1 MISRFDET
9 RQGLD
14 HVVRAAF
21 AAAAA
26 KGLLP
31 DAEPAAYVVEIPAD
45 PKNGDFSTNAAMV
58 NARAMRCAPQK
69 IAAVLLECFDFG
81 ELPVERCEIAG
92 PGFLNFYMKQ
102 EWFGSLAAEALEK
115 GAHYG
120 RSDYGQNEKVMVEF
134 VSANPTGPMHMG
146 NARGGAI
153 GDCLAAALEWSGHDV
168 TREFYVNDA
177 GNQINK
183 FGASLSVRYMQLFE
197 GEDKHPLPEDCY
209 QGMDILDHAREFA
222 KLYGDQYVK
231 ADEEERRRALVDY
244 ALPLN
249 IAALERDLGRY
260 RIHYDV
266 WFRESVLH
274 REGKVTAICEKLK
287 ENGYDEPISAGFSA
301 PWAVSHYLGTICQRV
316 VDPEVL
322 AKDYTGGGDFS
333 DPAYIEALNIFK
345 KLGEYMT
352 SDPCS
357 VDHEFARNA
366 FIMGVSPM
374 CYMQLAEMKY
384 MRDDEELNYAFFNFP
399 AVEDGKGDP
408 GQLTGAPEGMMI
420 SATAK
425 PEVQE
430 AAIKFME
437 FVISKE
443 SGHRLIAECGE
454 ISCVKG
460 AWDETNCDE
469 KQLEAIDL
477 ILAATEPAVWQDCA
491 TEATIAN
498 AFMAGGQL
506 LLTGDMTAEDVMA
519 SVQTAAAALK

>member
-1 MISRFDET
+1 MKKRIALALALAICLSLLCTVALADKVTVNFFHRWPNEPKNSYINSLIDEFE
-9 RQGLD
+9 
-14 HVVRAAF
+14 AANPDIDIVSDCVLNDSYKEKIRVLVSTD
-21 AAAAA
+21 A
-26 KGLLP
+26 LP
-31 DAEPAAYVVEIPAD
+31 DVFFSWSGVFGENLTRSGRVLPLDDVMARDSEWSSQIVEGQWAPFNYNGKQYGAPWSMDGKAFFYNVDVFNELGIEIPTTL
-45 PKNGDFSTNAAMV
+45 NELY
-58 NARAMRCAPQK
+58 
-69 IAAVLLECFDFG
+69 AV
-81 ELPVERCEIAG
+81 
-92 PGFLNFYMKQ
+92 
-102 EWFGSLAAEALEK
+102 
-115 GAHYG
+115 
-120 RSDYGQNEKVMVEF
+120 
-134 VSANPTGPMHMG
+134 
-146 NARGGAI
+146 
-153 GDCLAAALEWSGHDV
+153 
-168 TREFYVNDA
+168 
-177 GNQINK
+177 
-183 FGASLSVRYMQLFE
+183 
-197 GEDKHPLPEDCY
+197 
-209 QGMDILDHAREFA
+209 
-222 KLYGDQYVK
+222 
-231 ADEEERRRALVDY
+231 
-244 ALPLN
+244 
-249 IAALERDLGRY
+249 
-260 RIHYDV
+260 
-266 WFRESVLH
+266 
-274 REGKVTAICEKLK
+274 CEKLK

-443 SGHRLIAECGE
+443 GGHRMIAECGE

-469 KQLEAIDL
+469 KQLEAINL

-498 AFMAGGQL
+498 AFMNGGQL

>member
-1 MISRFDET
+1 MKKRIALALAMAICLSLLCTVALADKVTVNFFHRWPNEPKNSYINSLIDEFE
-9 RQGLD
+9 
-14 HVVRAAF
+14 AANPDIDIV
-21 AAAAA
+21 ADCVLNDSYKEKIRVLVSTDA
-26 KGLLP
+26 LP
-31 DAEPAAYVVEIPAD
+31 DVFFSWSGVFGENLTRSGRVLALDDVMARDSEWSSQIVEGQWAPFNYNGKQYGAPWSMDGKAFFYNVDVFNELGIEIPTTL
-45 PKNGDFSTNAAMV
+45 NELY
-58 NARAMRCAPQK
+58 
-69 IAAVLLECFDFG
+69 AV
-81 ELPVERCEIAG
+81 
-92 PGFLNFYMKQ
+92 
-102 EWFGSLAAEALEK
+102 
-115 GAHYG
+115 
-120 RSDYGQNEKVMVEF
+120 
-134 VSANPTGPMHMG
+134 
-146 NARGGAI
+146 
-153 GDCLAAALEWSGHDV
+153 
-168 TREFYVNDA
+168 
-177 GNQINK
+177 
-183 FGASLSVRYMQLFE
+183 
-197 GEDKHPLPEDCY
+197 
-209 QGMDILDHAREFA
+209 
-222 KLYGDQYVK
+222 
-231 ADEEERRRALVDY
+231 
-244 ALPLN
+244 
-249 IAALERDLGRY
+249 
-260 RIHYDV
+260 
-266 WFRESVLH
+266 
-274 REGKVTAICEKLK
+274 CEKLK

-443 SGHRLIAECGE
+443 GGHRMIAECGE

-498 AFMAGGQL
+498 AFMTGGQL

-519 SVQTAAAALK
+519 SVQTAALK

>member
-1 MISRFDET
+1 MKKRIALALAMAICLSLLCTVALADKVTVNFFHRWPNEPKNSYINSLIDEFE
-9 RQGLD
+9 
-14 HVVRAAF
+14 AANPDIDIVSDCVLNDSYKEKIRVLVSTD
-21 AAAAA
+21 A
-26 KGLLP
+26 LP
-31 DAEPAAYVVEIPAD
+31 DVF
-45 PKNGDFSTNAAMV
+45 FSWSGV
-58 NARAMRCAPQK
+58 
-69 IAAVLLECFDFG
+69 FG
-81 ELPVERCEIAG
+81 ENLTRSGRV
-92 PGFLNFYMKQ
+92 
-102 EWFGSLAAEALEK
+102 LAL
-115 GAHYG
+115 
-120 RSDYGQNEKVMVEF
+120 DDVM
-134 VSANPTGPMHMG
+134 
-146 NARGGAI
+146 AR
-153 GDCLAAALEWSGHDV
+153 DSEWSSQIVEGQWAPFNYNGKQYGAPWSMDGKAFFYNVDV
-168 TREFYVNDA
+168 FNELGIEVPTTLNE
-177 GNQINK
+177 
-183 FGASLSVRYMQLFE
+183 
-197 GEDKHPLPEDCY
+197 
-209 QGMDILDHAREFA
+209 
-222 KLYGDQYVK
+222 LYAV
-231 ADEEERRRALVDY
+231 
-244 ALPLN
+244 
-249 IAALERDLGRY
+249 
-260 RIHYDV
+260 
-266 WFRESVLH
+266 
-274 REGKVTAICEKLK
+274 CEKLK

-443 SGHRLIAECGE
+443 GGHRMIAECGE
-454 ISCVKG
+454 ISCVKD

-469 KQLEAIDL
+469 KQLEAINL

-498 AFMAGGQL
+498 AFMNGGQL

>member
-1 MISRFDET
+1 MKKRIALALAMAICLSLLCTVALADKVTVNFFHRWPNEPKNSYINSLIDEFE
-9 RQGLD
+9 
-14 HVVRAAF
+14 AANPDIDIV
-21 AAAAA
+21 ADCVLNDSYKEKIRVLVSTDA
-26 KGLLP
+26 LP
-31 DAEPAAYVVEIPAD
+31 DVFFSWSGVFGENLTRSGRVLALDDVMARDSEWSSQIVEGQWAPFNYNGKQYGAPWSMDGKAFFYNVDVFNELGIEIPTTL
-45 PKNGDFSTNAAMV
+45 NELY
-58 NARAMRCAPQK
+58 
-69 IAAVLLECFDFG
+69 AV
-81 ELPVERCEIAG
+81 
-92 PGFLNFYMKQ
+92 
-102 EWFGSLAAEALEK
+102 
-115 GAHYG
+115 
-120 RSDYGQNEKVMVEF
+120 
-134 VSANPTGPMHMG
+134 
-146 NARGGAI
+146 
-153 GDCLAAALEWSGHDV
+153 
-168 TREFYVNDA
+168 
-177 GNQINK
+177 
-183 FGASLSVRYMQLFE
+183 
-197 GEDKHPLPEDCY
+197 
-209 QGMDILDHAREFA
+209 
-222 KLYGDQYVK
+222 
-231 ADEEERRRALVDY
+231 
-244 ALPLN
+244 
-249 IAALERDLGRY
+249 
-260 RIHYDV
+260 
-266 WFRESVLH
+266 
-274 REGKVTAICEKLK
+274 CEKLK

-408 GQLTGAPEGMMI
+408 GQLPGAPEGMMI

-443 SGHRLIAECGE
+443 GGHRMIAECGE

-469 KQLEAIDL
+469 KQLEAINL

-498 AFMAGGQL
+498 AFMNGGQL

>member
-1 MISRFDET
+1 MKKRIALALAMAICLSLLCTVALADKVTVNFFHRWPNEPKNSYINSLIDEFE
-9 RQGLD
+9 
-14 HVVRAAF
+14 AANPDIDIV
-21 AAAAA
+21 ADCVLNDSYKEKIRVLVSTDA
-26 KGLLP
+26 LP
-31 DAEPAAYVVEIPAD
+31 DVFFSWSGVFGENLTRSGRVLALDDVMARDSEWSSQIVEGQWAPFNYNGKQYGAPWSMDGKAFFYNVDVFNELGIEIPTTL
-45 PKNGDFSTNAAMV
+45 NELY
-58 NARAMRCAPQK
+58 
-69 IAAVLLECFDFG
+69 AV
-81 ELPVERCEIAG
+81 
-92 PGFLNFYMKQ
+92 
-102 EWFGSLAAEALEK
+102 
-115 GAHYG
+115 
-120 RSDYGQNEKVMVEF
+120 
-134 VSANPTGPMHMG
+134 
-146 NARGGAI
+146 
-153 GDCLAAALEWSGHDV
+153 
-168 TREFYVNDA
+168 
-177 GNQINK
+177 
-183 FGASLSVRYMQLFE
+183 
-197 GEDKHPLPEDCY
+197 
-209 QGMDILDHAREFA
+209 
-222 KLYGDQYVK
+222 
-231 ADEEERRRALVDY
+231 
-244 ALPLN
+244 
-249 IAALERDLGRY
+249 
-260 RIHYDV
+260 
-266 WFRESVLH
+266 
-274 REGKVTAICEKLK
+274 CEKLK

-443 SGHRLIAECGE
+443 GGHRMIAECGE

-469 KQLEAIDL
+469 KQLEAINL

-498 AFMAGGQL
+498 AFMNGGQL
-506 LLTGDMTAEDVMA
+506 LLTGEMTAEEVMA

>member
-1 MISRFDET
+1 MKKRIALALAMAICLSLLCTVALADKVTVNFFHRWPNEPKNSYINSLIDEFE
-9 RQGLD
+9 
-14 HVVRAAF
+14 AANPDIDIV
-21 AAAAA
+21 ADCVLNDSYKEKIRVLVSTDA
-26 KGLLP
+26 LP
-31 DAEPAAYVVEIPAD
+31 DVFFSWSGVFGENLTRSGRVLALDDVMARDSEWSSQIVEGQWAPFNYNGKQYGAPWSMDGKAFFYNVDVFNELGIEIPTTL
-45 PKNGDFSTNAAMV
+45 NELY
-58 NARAMRCAPQK
+58 
-69 IAAVLLECFDFG
+69 AV
-81 ELPVERCEIAG
+81 
-92 PGFLNFYMKQ
+92 
-102 EWFGSLAAEALEK
+102 
-115 GAHYG
+115 
-120 RSDYGQNEKVMVEF
+120 
-134 VSANPTGPMHMG
+134 
-146 NARGGAI
+146 
-153 GDCLAAALEWSGHDV
+153 
-168 TREFYVNDA
+168 
-177 GNQINK
+177 
-183 FGASLSVRYMQLFE
+183 
-197 GEDKHPLPEDCY
+197 
-209 QGMDILDHAREFA
+209 
-222 KLYGDQYVK
+222 
-231 ADEEERRRALVDY
+231 
-244 ALPLN
+244 
-249 IAALERDLGRY
+249 
-260 RIHYDV
+260 
-266 WFRESVLH
+266 
-274 REGKVTAICEKLK
+274 CEKLK

-443 SGHRLIAECGE
+443 GGHRMIAECGE

-469 KQLEAIDL
+469 KQLEAINL

-498 AFMAGGQL
+498 AFMTGGQL
-506 LLTGDMTAEDVMA
+506 LLIGDMTAEDVMA

>member
-1 MISRFDET
+1 MKKRIALALAMAICLSLLCTVALADKVTVNFFHRWPNEPKNSYINSLIDEFE
-9 RQGLD
+9 
-14 HVVRAAF
+14 AANPDIDIVSDCVLNDSYKEKIRVLVSTD
-21 AAAAA
+21 A
-26 KGLLP
+26 LP
-31 DAEPAAYVVEIPAD
+31 DVFFSWSGVFGENLTRSGRVLALDDVMARDSEWSSQIVEGQWAPFNYNGKQYGAPWSMDGKAFFYNVDVFNELDIEIPTTL
-45 PKNGDFSTNAAMV
+45 NELY
-58 NARAMRCAPQK
+58 
-69 IAAVLLECFDFG
+69 AV
-81 ELPVERCEIAG
+81 
-92 PGFLNFYMKQ
+92 
-102 EWFGSLAAEALEK
+102 
-115 GAHYG
+115 
-120 RSDYGQNEKVMVEF
+120 
-134 VSANPTGPMHMG
+134 
-146 NARGGAI
+146 
-153 GDCLAAALEWSGHDV
+153 
-168 TREFYVNDA
+168 
-177 GNQINK
+177 
-183 FGASLSVRYMQLFE
+183 
-197 GEDKHPLPEDCY
+197 
-209 QGMDILDHAREFA
+209 
-222 KLYGDQYVK
+222 
-231 ADEEERRRALVDY
+231 
-244 ALPLN
+244 
-249 IAALERDLGRY
+249 
-260 RIHYDV
+260 
-266 WFRESVLH
+266 
-274 REGKVTAICEKLK
+274 CEKLK

-443 SGHRLIAECGE
+443 GGHRMIAECGE

-498 AFMAGGQL
+498 AFMNGGQL

>member
-1 MISRFDET
+1 MKKRIALALAMAICLSLLCTVALADKVTVNFFHRWPNEPKNSYINSLIDEFE
-9 RQGLD
+9 
-14 HVVRAAF
+14 AANPDIDIV
-21 AAAAA
+21 ADCVLNDSYKEKIRVLVSTDA
-26 KGLLP
+26 LP
-31 DAEPAAYVVEIPAD
+31 DVFFSWSGVFGENLTRSGRVLALDDVMARDSEWSSQIVEGQWAPFNYNGKQYGAPWAMDGKAFFYNVDVFNELGIEIPTTL
-45 PKNGDFSTNAAMV
+45 NELY
-58 NARAMRCAPQK
+58 
-69 IAAVLLECFDFG
+69 AV
-81 ELPVERCEIAG
+81 
-92 PGFLNFYMKQ
+92 
-102 EWFGSLAAEALEK
+102 
-115 GAHYG
+115 
-120 RSDYGQNEKVMVEF
+120 
-134 VSANPTGPMHMG
+134 
-146 NARGGAI
+146 
-153 GDCLAAALEWSGHDV
+153 
-168 TREFYVNDA
+168 
-177 GNQINK
+177 
-183 FGASLSVRYMQLFE
+183 
-197 GEDKHPLPEDCY
+197 
-209 QGMDILDHAREFA
+209 
-222 KLYGDQYVK
+222 
-231 ADEEERRRALVDY
+231 
-244 ALPLN
+244 
-249 IAALERDLGRY
+249 
-260 RIHYDV
+260 
-266 WFRESVLH
+266 
-274 REGKVTAICEKLK
+274 CEKLK

-443 SGHRLIAECGE
+443 GGHRMIAECGE

-469 KQLEAIDL
+469 KQLEAINL

-498 AFMAGGQL
+498 AFMTGGQL

>member
-1 MISRFDET
+1 MKKRIALALAMAICLSLLCTVALADKVTVNFFHRWPNEPKNSYINSLIDEFE
-9 RQGLD
+9 
-14 HVVRAAF
+14 AANPDIDIV
-21 AAAAA
+21 ADCVLNDSYKEKIRVLVSTDA
-26 KGLLP
+26 LP
-31 DAEPAAYVVEIPAD
+31 DVFFSWSGVFGENLTHSGRVLALDDVMARDSEWSSQIVEGQWAPFNYNGKQYGAPWSMDGKAFFYNVDVFNELGIEIPTTL
-45 PKNGDFSTNAAMV
+45 NELY
-58 NARAMRCAPQK
+58 
-69 IAAVLLECFDFG
+69 AV
-81 ELPVERCEIAG
+81 
-92 PGFLNFYMKQ
+92 
-102 EWFGSLAAEALEK
+102 
-115 GAHYG
+115 
-120 RSDYGQNEKVMVEF
+120 
-134 VSANPTGPMHMG
+134 
-146 NARGGAI
+146 
-153 GDCLAAALEWSGHDV
+153 
-168 TREFYVNDA
+168 
-177 GNQINK
+177 
-183 FGASLSVRYMQLFE
+183 
-197 GEDKHPLPEDCY
+197 
-209 QGMDILDHAREFA
+209 
-222 KLYGDQYVK
+222 
-231 ADEEERRRALVDY
+231 
-244 ALPLN
+244 
-249 IAALERDLGRY
+249 
-260 RIHYDV
+260 
-266 WFRESVLH
+266 
-274 REGKVTAICEKLK
+274 CEKLK

-443 SGHRLIAECGE
+443 GGHRMIAECGE

-469 KQLEAIDL
+469 KQLEAINL

-498 AFMAGGQL
+498 AFMNGGQL

>member
-1 MISRFDET
+1 MKKRIALALAMAICLSLLCTVALADKVTVNFFHRWPNEPKNSYINSLIDEFE
-9 RQGLD
+9 
-14 HVVRAAF
+14 AANPDIDIV
-21 AAAAA
+21 ADCVLNDSYKEKIRVLVSTDA
-26 KGLLP
+26 LP
-31 DAEPAAYVVEIPAD
+31 DVFFSWSGVFGENLTRSGRVLALDDVMARDSEWSSQIVEGQWAPFNYNGKQYGAPWSMDGKAFFYNVDVFNELGIEIPTTL
-45 PKNGDFSTNAAMV
+45 NELY
-58 NARAMRCAPQK
+58 
-69 IAAVLLECFDFG
+69 AV
-81 ELPVERCEIAG
+81 
-92 PGFLNFYMKQ
+92 
-102 EWFGSLAAEALEK
+102 
-115 GAHYG
+115 
-120 RSDYGQNEKVMVEF
+120 
-134 VSANPTGPMHMG
+134 
-146 NARGGAI
+146 
-153 GDCLAAALEWSGHDV
+153 
-168 TREFYVNDA
+168 
-177 GNQINK
+177 
-183 FGASLSVRYMQLFE
+183 
-197 GEDKHPLPEDCY
+197 
-209 QGMDILDHAREFA
+209 
-222 KLYGDQYVK
+222 
-231 ADEEERRRALVDY
+231 
-244 ALPLN
+244 
-249 IAALERDLGRY
+249 
-260 RIHYDV
+260 
-266 WFRESVLH
+266 
-274 REGKVTAICEKLK
+274 CEKLK

-443 SGHRLIAECGE
+443 GGHRMIAECGE

-469 KQLEAIDL
+469 KQLEAIKL

-498 AFMAGGQL
+498 AFMNGGQL

>member
-1 MISRFDET
+1 MKKRIALALAMAICLSLLCTVALADKVTVNFFHRWPNEPKNSYINSLIDEFE
-9 RQGLD
+9 
-14 HVVRAAF
+14 AANPDIDIV
-21 AAAAA
+21 ADCVLNDSYKEKIRVLVSTDA
-26 KGLLP
+26 LP
-31 DAEPAAYVVEIPAD
+31 DVFFSWSGVFGENLTRSGRVLALDDVMARDSEWSSQIVEGQWAPFNYNGKQYGAPWSMDGKAFFYNVDVFNELGIEIPTTL
-45 PKNGDFSTNAAMV
+45 NELY
-58 NARAMRCAPQK
+58 
-69 IAAVLLECFDFG
+69 AV
-81 ELPVERCEIAG
+81 
-92 PGFLNFYMKQ
+92 
-102 EWFGSLAAEALEK
+102 
-115 GAHYG
+115 
-120 RSDYGQNEKVMVEF
+120 
-134 VSANPTGPMHMG
+134 
-146 NARGGAI
+146 
-153 GDCLAAALEWSGHDV
+153 
-168 TREFYVNDA
+168 
-177 GNQINK
+177 
-183 FGASLSVRYMQLFE
+183 
-197 GEDKHPLPEDCY
+197 
-209 QGMDILDHAREFA
+209 
-222 KLYGDQYVK
+222 
-231 ADEEERRRALVDY
+231 
-244 ALPLN
+244 
-249 IAALERDLGRY
+249 
-260 RIHYDV
+260 
-266 WFRESVLH
+266 
-274 REGKVTAICEKLK
+274 CEKLK

-352 SDPCS
+352 SDPRS

-443 SGHRLIAECGE
+443 GGHRMIAECGE

-469 KQLEAIDL
+469 KQLEAINL

-498 AFMAGGQL
+498 AFMNGGQL

>member
-1 MISRFDET
+1 MKKRIALALAMAICLSLLCTVALADKVTVNFFHRWPNEPKNSYINSLIDEFE
-9 RQGLD
+9 
-14 HVVRAAF
+14 AANPDIDIV
-21 AAAAA
+21 ADCVLNDSYKEKIRVLVSTDA
-26 KGLLP
+26 LP
-31 DAEPAAYVVEIPAD
+31 DVF
-45 PKNGDFSTNAAMV
+45 FSWSGV
-58 NARAMRCAPQK
+58 
-69 IAAVLLECFDFG
+69 FG
-81 ELPVERCEIAG
+81 ENLTHSGRV
-92 PGFLNFYMKQ
+92 
-102 EWFGSLAAEALEK
+102 LAL
-115 GAHYG
+115 
-120 RSDYGQNEKVMVEF
+120 DDVM
-134 VSANPTGPMHMG
+134 
-146 NARGGAI
+146 AR
-153 GDCLAAALEWSGHDV
+153 DSEWSSQIVEGQWAPFNYNGKQYGAPWSMDGKAFFYNVDV
-168 TREFYVNDA
+168 FNELGIEVPTTLNE
-177 GNQINK
+177 
-183 FGASLSVRYMQLFE
+183 
-197 GEDKHPLPEDCY
+197 
-209 QGMDILDHAREFA
+209 
-222 KLYGDQYVK
+222 LYAV
-231 ADEEERRRALVDY
+231 
-244 ALPLN
+244 
-249 IAALERDLGRY
+249 
-260 RIHYDV
+260 
-266 WFRESVLH
+266 
-274 REGKVTAICEKLK
+274 CEKLK

-443 SGHRLIAECGE
+443 GGHRMIAECGE

>member
-1 MISRFDET
+1 MKKRIALALAMAICLSLLCTVALADKVTVNFFHRWPNEPKNSYINSLIDEFE
-9 RQGLD
+9 
-14 HVVRAAF
+14 AANPDIDIV
-21 AAAAA
+21 ADCVLNDSYKEKIRVLVSTDA
-26 KGLLP
+26 LP
-31 DAEPAAYVVEIPAD
+31 DVFFSWSGVFGENLTRSGRVLALDDVMARDSEWSSQIVEGQWAPFNYNGKQYGAPWSMDGKAFFYNVDVFNELGIEIPTTL
-45 PKNGDFSTNAAMV
+45 NELY
-58 NARAMRCAPQK
+58 
-69 IAAVLLECFDFG
+69 AV
-81 ELPVERCEIAG
+81 
-92 PGFLNFYMKQ
+92 
-102 EWFGSLAAEALEK
+102 
-115 GAHYG
+115 
-120 RSDYGQNEKVMVEF
+120 
-134 VSANPTGPMHMG
+134 
-146 NARGGAI
+146 
-153 GDCLAAALEWSGHDV
+153 
-168 TREFYVNDA
+168 
-177 GNQINK
+177 
-183 FGASLSVRYMQLFE
+183 
-197 GEDKHPLPEDCY
+197 
-209 QGMDILDHAREFA
+209 
-222 KLYGDQYVK
+222 
-231 ADEEERRRALVDY
+231 
-244 ALPLN
+244 
-249 IAALERDLGRY
+249 
-260 RIHYDV
+260 
-266 WFRESVLH
+266 
-274 REGKVTAICEKLK
+274 CEKLK

-301 PWAVSHYLGTICQRV
+301 PWAVSHYLGIICQRV

-443 SGHRLIAECGE
+443 GGHRMIAECGE

-469 KQLEAIDL
+469 KQLEAINL

-498 AFMAGGQL
+498 AFMNGGQL

>member
-1 MISRFDET
+1 MKKRIALALAMAICLSLLCTVALADKVTVNFFHRWPNEPKNSYINSLIDEFE
-9 RQGLD
+9 
-14 HVVRAAF
+14 AANPDIDIV
-21 AAAAA
+21 ADCVLNDSYKEKIRVLVSTDA
-26 KGLLP
+26 LP
-31 DAEPAAYVVEIPAD
+31 DVFFSWSGVFGENLTRSGRVLALDDVMARDSEWSSQIVEGQWAPFNYNGKQYGAPWSMDGKAFFYNVDVFNELGIEIPTTL
-45 PKNGDFSTNAAMV
+45 NELY
-58 NARAMRCAPQK
+58 
-69 IAAVLLECFDFG
+69 AV
-81 ELPVERCEIAG
+81 
-92 PGFLNFYMKQ
+92 
-102 EWFGSLAAEALEK
+102 
-115 GAHYG
+115 
-120 RSDYGQNEKVMVEF
+120 
-134 VSANPTGPMHMG
+134 
-146 NARGGAI
+146 
-153 GDCLAAALEWSGHDV
+153 
-168 TREFYVNDA
+168 
-177 GNQINK
+177 
-183 FGASLSVRYMQLFE
+183 
-197 GEDKHPLPEDCY
+197 
-209 QGMDILDHAREFA
+209 
-222 KLYGDQYVK
+222 
-231 ADEEERRRALVDY
+231 
-244 ALPLN
+244 
-249 IAALERDLGRY
+249 
-260 RIHYDV
+260 
-266 WFRESVLH
+266 
-274 REGKVTAICEKLK
+274 CEKLK

-301 PWAVSHYLGTICQRV
+301 PWAVSHYLGAICQRV

-443 SGHRLIAECGE
+443 GGHRMIAECGE

-469 KQLEAIDL
+469 KQLEAINL

-498 AFMAGGQL
+498 AFMNGGQL

>member
-1 MISRFDET
+1 MKKRIALALAMAICLS
-9 RQGLD
+9 
-14 HVVRAAF
+14 
-21 AAAAA
+21 
-26 KGLLP
+26 LLCTVALADKVTVNFFHRWP
-31 DAEPAAYVVEIPAD
+31 ND
-45 PKNGDFSTNAAMV
+45 PKNSYINSLIDEFEAANPDIDIVADCVLNDSYKEKIRVLVSTDALPDVFFSWSGV
-58 NARAMRCAPQK
+58 
-69 IAAVLLECFDFG
+69 FG
-81 ELPVERCEIAG
+81 ENLTHSGRV
-92 PGFLNFYMKQ
+92 
-102 EWFGSLAAEALEK
+102 LAL
-115 GAHYG
+115 
-120 RSDYGQNEKVMVEF
+120 DDVM
-134 VSANPTGPMHMG
+134 
-146 NARGGAI
+146 AR
-153 GDCLAAALEWSGHDV
+153 DSEWSSQIVEGQWAPFNYNGKQYGAPWSMDGKAFFYNVDV
-168 TREFYVNDA
+168 FNELGIEVPTTLNE
-177 GNQINK
+177 
-183 FGASLSVRYMQLFE
+183 
-197 GEDKHPLPEDCY
+197 
-209 QGMDILDHAREFA
+209 
-222 KLYGDQYVK
+222 LYAV
-231 ADEEERRRALVDY
+231 
-244 ALPLN
+244 
-249 IAALERDLGRY
+249 
-260 RIHYDV
+260 
-266 WFRESVLH
+266 
-274 REGKVTAICEKLK
+274 CEKLK

-437 FVISKE
+437 FIISKE
-443 SGHRLIAECGE
+443 GGHRMIAECGE

>member
-1 MISRFDET
+1 MKKRIALALALAICLSLLCTVALADKVTVNFFHRWPNEPKNSYINSLIDEFE
-9 RQGLD
+9 
-14 HVVRAAF
+14 AANPDIDIV
-21 AAAAA
+21 ADCVLNDSYKEKIRVLVSTDA
-26 KGLLP
+26 LP
-31 DAEPAAYVVEIPAD
+31 DVFFSWSGVFGENLTRSGRVLALDDVMARDSEWSSQIVEGQWAPFNYNGKQYGAPWSMDGKAFFYNVDVFNELGIEIPTTL
-45 PKNGDFSTNAAMV
+45 NELY
-58 NARAMRCAPQK
+58 
-69 IAAVLLECFDFG
+69 AV
-81 ELPVERCEIAG
+81 
-92 PGFLNFYMKQ
+92 
-102 EWFGSLAAEALEK
+102 
-115 GAHYG
+115 
-120 RSDYGQNEKVMVEF
+120 
-134 VSANPTGPMHMG
+134 
-146 NARGGAI
+146 
-153 GDCLAAALEWSGHDV
+153 
-168 TREFYVNDA
+168 
-177 GNQINK
+177 
-183 FGASLSVRYMQLFE
+183 
-197 GEDKHPLPEDCY
+197 
-209 QGMDILDHAREFA
+209 
-222 KLYGDQYVK
+222 
-231 ADEEERRRALVDY
+231 
-244 ALPLN
+244 
-249 IAALERDLGRY
+249 
-260 RIHYDV
+260 
-266 WFRESVLH
+266 
-274 REGKVTAICEKLK
+274 CEKLK

-443 SGHRLIAECGE
+443 GGHRMIAECGE

-469 KQLEAIDL
+469 KQLEAINL

-498 AFMAGGQL
+498 AFMNGGQL

>member
-1 MISRFDET
+1 MKKRIALALAIAICLSLLCTVALADKVTVNFFHRWPNEPKNSYINSLIDEFE
-9 RQGLD
+9 
-14 HVVRAAF
+14 AANPDIDIV
-21 AAAAA
+21 ADCVLNDSYKEKIRVLVSTDA
-26 KGLLP
+26 LP
-31 DAEPAAYVVEIPAD
+31 DVFFSWSGVFGENLTRSGRVLALDDVMARDSEWSSQIVEGQWAPFNYNGKQYGAPWSMDGKAFFYNVDVFNELGIEIPTTL
-45 PKNGDFSTNAAMV
+45 NELY
-58 NARAMRCAPQK
+58 
-69 IAAVLLECFDFG
+69 AV
-81 ELPVERCEIAG
+81 
-92 PGFLNFYMKQ
+92 
-102 EWFGSLAAEALEK
+102 
-115 GAHYG
+115 
-120 RSDYGQNEKVMVEF
+120 
-134 VSANPTGPMHMG
+134 
-146 NARGGAI
+146 
-153 GDCLAAALEWSGHDV
+153 
-168 TREFYVNDA
+168 
-177 GNQINK
+177 
-183 FGASLSVRYMQLFE
+183 
-197 GEDKHPLPEDCY
+197 
-209 QGMDILDHAREFA
+209 
-222 KLYGDQYVK
+222 
-231 ADEEERRRALVDY
+231 
-244 ALPLN
+244 
-249 IAALERDLGRY
+249 
-260 RIHYDV
+260 
-266 WFRESVLH
+266 
-274 REGKVTAICEKLK
+274 CEKLK

-443 SGHRLIAECGE
+443 GGHRMIAECGE

-469 KQLEAIDL
+469 KQLEAINL

-498 AFMAGGQL
+498 AFMNGGQL

>member
-1 MISRFDET
+1 MKKRIALALAMAICLSLLCTVALADKVTVNFFHRWPNEPKNSYINSLIDEFE
-9 RQGLD
+9 
-14 HVVRAAF
+14 AANPDIDIVSDCVLNDSYKEKIRVLVSTD
-21 AAAAA
+21 A
-26 KGLLP
+26 LP
-31 DAEPAAYVVEIPAD
+31 DVFFSWSGVFGENLTHSGRVLALDDVMARDSEWSSQIVEGQWAPFNYNGKQYGAPWSMDGKAFFYNVDVFNELGIEIPTTL
-45 PKNGDFSTNAAMV
+45 NELY
-58 NARAMRCAPQK
+58 
-69 IAAVLLECFDFG
+69 AV
-81 ELPVERCEIAG
+81 
-92 PGFLNFYMKQ
+92 
-102 EWFGSLAAEALEK
+102 
-115 GAHYG
+115 
-120 RSDYGQNEKVMVEF
+120 
-134 VSANPTGPMHMG
+134 
-146 NARGGAI
+146 
-153 GDCLAAALEWSGHDV
+153 
-168 TREFYVNDA
+168 
-177 GNQINK
+177 
-183 FGASLSVRYMQLFE
+183 
-197 GEDKHPLPEDCY
+197 
-209 QGMDILDHAREFA
+209 
-222 KLYGDQYVK
+222 
-231 ADEEERRRALVDY
+231 
-244 ALPLN
+244 
-249 IAALERDLGRY
+249 
-260 RIHYDV
+260 
-266 WFRESVLH
+266 
-274 REGKVTAICEKLK
+274 CEKLK

-437 FVISKE
+437 FIISKE
-443 SGHRLIAECGE
+443 GGHRMIAECGE

-477 ILAATEPAVWQDCA
+477 ILAATEPALWQDCS

>member
-1 MISRFDET
+1 MKKRIALALAMAICLSLLCTVALADKVTVNFFHRWPNEPKNSYINSLIDEFE
-9 RQGLD
+9 
-14 HVVRAAF
+14 AANPDIDIV
-21 AAAAA
+21 ADCVLNDSYKEKIRVLVSTDA
-26 KGLLP
+26 LP
-31 DAEPAAYVVEIPAD
+31 DVFFSWSGVFGENLTRSGRVLALDDVMARDSEWSSQIVEGQWAPFNYNGKQYGAPWTMDGKAFFYNVDVFNELGIEIPTTL
-45 PKNGDFSTNAAMV
+45 NELY
-58 NARAMRCAPQK
+58 
-69 IAAVLLECFDFG
+69 AV
-81 ELPVERCEIAG
+81 
-92 PGFLNFYMKQ
+92 
-102 EWFGSLAAEALEK
+102 
-115 GAHYG
+115 
-120 RSDYGQNEKVMVEF
+120 
-134 VSANPTGPMHMG
+134 
-146 NARGGAI
+146 
-153 GDCLAAALEWSGHDV
+153 
-168 TREFYVNDA
+168 
-177 GNQINK
+177 
-183 FGASLSVRYMQLFE
+183 
-197 GEDKHPLPEDCY
+197 
-209 QGMDILDHAREFA
+209 
-222 KLYGDQYVK
+222 
-231 ADEEERRRALVDY
+231 
-244 ALPLN
+244 
-249 IAALERDLGRY
+249 
-260 RIHYDV
+260 
-266 WFRESVLH
+266 
-274 REGKVTAICEKLK
+274 CEKLK

-443 SGHRLIAECGE
+443 GGHRMIAECGE

>member
-1 MISRFDET
+1 MKKRIALALAMAICLSLLCTVALADKVTVNFFHRWPNEPKNSYINSLIDEFE
-9 RQGLD
+9 
-14 HVVRAAF
+14 AANPDIDIV
-21 AAAAA
+21 ADCVLNDSYKEKIRVLVSTDA
-26 KGLLP
+26 LP
-31 DAEPAAYVVEIPAD
+31 DVFFSWSGVFGENLTRSGRVLALDDVMARDSEWSSQIVEGQWAPFNYNGKQYGAPWSMDGKAFFYNVDVCNELGIEIPTTL
-45 PKNGDFSTNAAMV
+45 NELY
-58 NARAMRCAPQK
+58 
-69 IAAVLLECFDFG
+69 AV
-81 ELPVERCEIAG
+81 
-92 PGFLNFYMKQ
+92 
-102 EWFGSLAAEALEK
+102 
-115 GAHYG
+115 
-120 RSDYGQNEKVMVEF
+120 
-134 VSANPTGPMHMG
+134 
-146 NARGGAI
+146 
-153 GDCLAAALEWSGHDV
+153 
-168 TREFYVNDA
+168 
-177 GNQINK
+177 
-183 FGASLSVRYMQLFE
+183 
-197 GEDKHPLPEDCY
+197 
-209 QGMDILDHAREFA
+209 
-222 KLYGDQYVK
+222 
-231 ADEEERRRALVDY
+231 
-244 ALPLN
+244 
-249 IAALERDLGRY
+249 
-260 RIHYDV
+260 
-266 WFRESVLH
+266 
-274 REGKVTAICEKLK
+274 CEKLK

-443 SGHRLIAECGE
+443 GGHRMIAECGE

-498 AFMAGGQL
+498 AFMNGGQL

>member
-1 MISRFDET
+1 MKKRIALALAMAICLSLLCTVALADKVTVNFFHRWPNEPKNSYINSLIDEFE
-9 RQGLD
+9 
-14 HVVRAAF
+14 AANPDIDIVSDCVLNDSYKEKIRVLVSTD
-21 AAAAA
+21 A
-26 KGLLP
+26 LP
-31 DAEPAAYVVEIPAD
+31 DVF
-45 PKNGDFSTNAAMV
+45 FSWSGV
-58 NARAMRCAPQK
+58 
-69 IAAVLLECFDFG
+69 FG
-81 ELPVERCEIAG
+81 ENLTHSGRV
-92 PGFLNFYMKQ
+92 
-102 EWFGSLAAEALEK
+102 LAL
-115 GAHYG
+115 
-120 RSDYGQNEKVMVEF
+120 DDVM
-134 VSANPTGPMHMG
+134 
-146 NARGGAI
+146 AR
-153 GDCLAAALEWSGHDV
+153 DSEWSSQIVEGQWAPFNYNGKQYGAPWSMDGKAFFYNVDV
-168 TREFYVNDA
+168 FNELGIEVPTTLNE
-177 GNQINK
+177 
-183 FGASLSVRYMQLFE
+183 
-197 GEDKHPLPEDCY
+197 
-209 QGMDILDHAREFA
+209 
-222 KLYGDQYVK
+222 LYAV
-231 ADEEERRRALVDY
+231 
-244 ALPLN
+244 
-249 IAALERDLGRY
+249 
-260 RIHYDV
+260 
-266 WFRESVLH
+266 
-274 REGKVTAICEKLK
+274 CEKLK

-437 FVISKE
+437 FIISKE
-443 SGHRLIAECGE
+443 GGHRMIAECGE

>member
-1 MISRFDET
+1 MKKRIALALAMAICLSLLCTVALADKVTVNFFHRWPNEPKNSYINSLIDEFE
-9 RQGLD
+9 
-14 HVVRAAF
+14 AANPDIDIVSDCVLNDSYKEKIRVLVSTD
-21 AAAAA
+21 A
-26 KGLLP
+26 LP
-31 DAEPAAYVVEIPAD
+31 DVFFSWSGVFGENLTRSGRVLALDDVMARDSEWSSQIVEGQWAPFNYNGKQYGAPWSMDGKAFFYNVDVFNELGIEIPTTL
-45 PKNGDFSTNAAMV
+45 NELY
-58 NARAMRCAPQK
+58 
-69 IAAVLLECFDFG
+69 AV
-81 ELPVERCEIAG
+81 
-92 PGFLNFYMKQ
+92 
-102 EWFGSLAAEALEK
+102 
-115 GAHYG
+115 
-120 RSDYGQNEKVMVEF
+120 
-134 VSANPTGPMHMG
+134 
-146 NARGGAI
+146 
-153 GDCLAAALEWSGHDV
+153 
-168 TREFYVNDA
+168 
-177 GNQINK
+177 
-183 FGASLSVRYMQLFE
+183 
-197 GEDKHPLPEDCY
+197 
-209 QGMDILDHAREFA
+209 
-222 KLYGDQYVK
+222 
-231 ADEEERRRALVDY
+231 
-244 ALPLN
+244 
-249 IAALERDLGRY
+249 
-260 RIHYDV
+260 
-266 WFRESVLH
+266 
-274 REGKVTAICEKLK
+274 CEKLK

-384 MRDDEELNYAFFNFP
+384 MRDDEELTYAFFNFP

-443 SGHRLIAECGE
+443 GGHRMIAECGE

-469 KQLEAIDL
+469 KQLEAINL

-498 AFMAGGQL
+498 AFMTGGQL

>member
-1 MISRFDET
+1 MKKRIALALAMAICLSLLCTVALADKVTVNFFHRWPNEPKNSYINSLIDEFE
-9 RQGLD
+9 
-14 HVVRAAF
+14 AANPDIDIVSDCVLNDSYKEKIRVLVSTD
-21 AAAAA
+21 A
-26 KGLLP
+26 LP
-31 DAEPAAYVVEIPAD
+31 DVFFSWSGVFGENLTRSGRVLALDDVMARDSEWSSQIVEGQWAPFNYNGKQYGAPWSMDGKAFFYNVDVFNELGIEIPTTL
-45 PKNGDFSTNAAMV
+45 NELY
-58 NARAMRCAPQK
+58 
-69 IAAVLLECFDFG
+69 AV
-81 ELPVERCEIAG
+81 
-92 PGFLNFYMKQ
+92 
-102 EWFGSLAAEALEK
+102 
-115 GAHYG
+115 
-120 RSDYGQNEKVMVEF
+120 
-134 VSANPTGPMHMG
+134 
-146 NARGGAI
+146 
-153 GDCLAAALEWSGHDV
+153 
-168 TREFYVNDA
+168 
-177 GNQINK
+177 
-183 FGASLSVRYMQLFE
+183 
-197 GEDKHPLPEDCY
+197 
-209 QGMDILDHAREFA
+209 
-222 KLYGDQYVK
+222 
-231 ADEEERRRALVDY
+231 
-244 ALPLN
+244 
-249 IAALERDLGRY
+249 
-260 RIHYDV
+260 
-266 WFRESVLH
+266 
-274 REGKVTAICEKLK
+274 CEKLK

-384 MRDDEELNYAFFNFP
+384 MRDDEALNYAFFNFP

-443 SGHRLIAECGE
+443 GGHRMIAECGE

-469 KQLEAIDL
+469 KQLEAINL

-498 AFMAGGQL
+498 AFMNGGQL

>member
-1 MISRFDET
+1 MKKRIALALAMAICLSLLCTVALADKVTVNFFHRWPNEPKNSYINSLIDEFE
-9 RQGLD
+9 
-14 HVVRAAF
+14 AANPDIDIVSDCVLNDSYKEKIRVLVSTD
-21 AAAAA
+21 A
-26 KGLLP
+26 LP
-31 DAEPAAYVVEIPAD
+31 DVF
-45 PKNGDFSTNAAMV
+45 FSWSGV
-58 NARAMRCAPQK
+58 
-69 IAAVLLECFDFG
+69 FG
-81 ELPVERCEIAG
+81 ENLTRSGRV
-92 PGFLNFYMKQ
+92 
-102 EWFGSLAAEALEK
+102 LAL
-115 GAHYG
+115 
-120 RSDYGQNEKVMVEF
+120 DDVM
-134 VSANPTGPMHMG
+134 
-146 NARGGAI
+146 AR
-153 GDCLAAALEWSGHDV
+153 DSEWSSQIVEGQWAPFNYNGKQYGAPWSMDGKAFFYNVDV
-168 TREFYVNDA
+168 FNELGIEVPTTLNE
-177 GNQINK
+177 
-183 FGASLSVRYMQLFE
+183 
-197 GEDKHPLPEDCY
+197 
-209 QGMDILDHAREFA
+209 
-222 KLYGDQYVK
+222 LYAV
-231 ADEEERRRALVDY
+231 
-244 ALPLN
+244 
-249 IAALERDLGRY
+249 
-260 RIHYDV
+260 
-266 WFRESVLH
+266 
-274 REGKVTAICEKLK
+274 CEKLK

-437 FVISKE
+437 FIISKE
-443 SGHRLIAECGE
+443 GGHRMIAECGE

-469 KQLEAIDL
+469 KQLEAINL

>member
-1 MISRFDET
+1 MKKRIALALAMAICLSLLCTVALADKVTVNFFHRWPNEPKNSYINSLIDEFE
-9 RQGLD
+9 
-14 HVVRAAF
+14 AANPDIDIV
-21 AAAAA
+21 ADCVLNDSYKEKIRVLVSTDA
-26 KGLLP
+26 LP
-31 DAEPAAYVVEIPAD
+31 DVF
-45 PKNGDFSTNAAMV
+45 FSWSGV
-58 NARAMRCAPQK
+58 
-69 IAAVLLECFDFG
+69 FG
-81 ELPVERCEIAG
+81 ENLTRSGRV
-92 PGFLNFYMKQ
+92 
-102 EWFGSLAAEALEK
+102 LAL
-115 GAHYG
+115 
-120 RSDYGQNEKVMVEF
+120 DDVM
-134 VSANPTGPMHMG
+134 
-146 NARGGAI
+146 AR
-153 GDCLAAALEWSGHDV
+153 DSEWSSQIVEGQWAPFNYNGKQYGAPWSMDGKAFFYNVDV
-168 TREFYVNDA
+168 FNELGIEVPTTLNE
-177 GNQINK
+177 
-183 FGASLSVRYMQLFE
+183 
-197 GEDKHPLPEDCY
+197 
-209 QGMDILDHAREFA
+209 
-222 KLYGDQYVK
+222 LYAV
-231 ADEEERRRALVDY
+231 
-244 ALPLN
+244 
-249 IAALERDLGRY
+249 
-260 RIHYDV
+260 
-266 WFRESVLH
+266 
-274 REGKVTAICEKLK
+274 CEKLK

-443 SGHRLIAECGE
+443 GGHRMIAECGE

-477 ILAATEPAVWQDCA
+477 ILAATEPTVWQDCA

-498 AFMAGGQL
+498 AFMTGGQL

>member
-1 MISRFDET
+1 MKKRIALALAMAICLSLLCTVALADKVTVNFFHRWPNEPKNSYINSLIDEFE
-9 RQGLD
+9 
-14 HVVRAAF
+14 AANPDIDIG
-21 AAAAA
+21 ADCVLNDSYKEKIRVLVSTDA
-26 KGLLP
+26 LP
-31 DAEPAAYVVEIPAD
+31 DVFFSWSGVFGENLTRSGRVLALDDVMARDSEWSSQIVEGQWAPFNYNGKQYGAPWSMDGKAFFYNVDVFNELGIEIPTTL
-45 PKNGDFSTNAAMV
+45 NELY
-58 NARAMRCAPQK
+58 
-69 IAAVLLECFDFG
+69 AV
-81 ELPVERCEIAG
+81 
-92 PGFLNFYMKQ
+92 
-102 EWFGSLAAEALEK
+102 
-115 GAHYG
+115 
-120 RSDYGQNEKVMVEF
+120 
-134 VSANPTGPMHMG
+134 
-146 NARGGAI
+146 
-153 GDCLAAALEWSGHDV
+153 
-168 TREFYVNDA
+168 
-177 GNQINK
+177 
-183 FGASLSVRYMQLFE
+183 
-197 GEDKHPLPEDCY
+197 
-209 QGMDILDHAREFA
+209 
-222 KLYGDQYVK
+222 
-231 ADEEERRRALVDY
+231 
-244 ALPLN
+244 
-249 IAALERDLGRY
+249 
-260 RIHYDV
+260 
-266 WFRESVLH
+266 
-274 REGKVTAICEKLK
+274 CEKLK

-443 SGHRLIAECGE
+443 GGHRMIAECGE

-469 KQLEAIDL
+469 KQLEAINL

-498 AFMAGGQL
+498 AFMNGGQL

>member
-1 MISRFDET
+1 MKKRIALALAMAICLSLLCTVALADKVTVNFFHRWPNEPKNSYINSLIDEFE
-9 RQGLD
+9 
-14 HVVRAAF
+14 AANPDIDIV
-21 AAAAA
+21 ADCVLNDSYKEKIRVLVSTDA
-26 KGLLP
+26 LP
-31 DAEPAAYVVEIPAD
+31 DVFFSWSGVFGENLTHSGRVLALDDVMARDSEWSSQIVEGQWAPFNYNGKQYGAPWSMDGKAFFYNVDVFNELGIEIPTTL
-45 PKNGDFSTNAAMV
+45 NELY
-58 NARAMRCAPQK
+58 
-69 IAAVLLECFDFG
+69 AV
-81 ELPVERCEIAG
+81 
-92 PGFLNFYMKQ
+92 
-102 EWFGSLAAEALEK
+102 
-115 GAHYG
+115 
-120 RSDYGQNEKVMVEF
+120 
-134 VSANPTGPMHMG
+134 
-146 NARGGAI
+146 
-153 GDCLAAALEWSGHDV
+153 
-168 TREFYVNDA
+168 
-177 GNQINK
+177 
-183 FGASLSVRYMQLFE
+183 
-197 GEDKHPLPEDCY
+197 
-209 QGMDILDHAREFA
+209 
-222 KLYGDQYVK
+222 
-231 ADEEERRRALVDY
+231 
-244 ALPLN
+244 
-249 IAALERDLGRY
+249 
-260 RIHYDV
+260 
-266 WFRESVLH
+266 
-274 REGKVTAICEKLK
+274 CEKLK

-420 SATAK
+420 SATAT

-443 SGHRLIAECGE
+443 GGHRMIAECGE

>member
-1 MISRFDET
+1 MKKRIALALAMAICLSLLCTVALADKVTVNFFHRWPNEPRNSYINSLIDEFE
-9 RQGLD
+9 
-14 HVVRAAF
+14 AANPDIDIV
-21 AAAAA
+21 ADCVLNDSYKEKIRVLVSTDA
-26 KGLLP
+26 LP
-31 DAEPAAYVVEIPAD
+31 DVFFSWSGVFGENLTRSGRVLALDDVMARDSEWSSQIVEGQWAPFNYNGKQYGAPWSMDGKAFFYNVDVFNELGIEIPTTL
-45 PKNGDFSTNAAMV
+45 NELY
-58 NARAMRCAPQK
+58 
-69 IAAVLLECFDFG
+69 AV
-81 ELPVERCEIAG
+81 
-92 PGFLNFYMKQ
+92 
-102 EWFGSLAAEALEK
+102 
-115 GAHYG
+115 
-120 RSDYGQNEKVMVEF
+120 
-134 VSANPTGPMHMG
+134 
-146 NARGGAI
+146 
-153 GDCLAAALEWSGHDV
+153 
-168 TREFYVNDA
+168 
-177 GNQINK
+177 
-183 FGASLSVRYMQLFE
+183 
-197 GEDKHPLPEDCY
+197 
-209 QGMDILDHAREFA
+209 
-222 KLYGDQYVK
+222 
-231 ADEEERRRALVDY
+231 
-244 ALPLN
+244 
-249 IAALERDLGRY
+249 
-260 RIHYDV
+260 
-266 WFRESVLH
+266 
-274 REGKVTAICEKLK
+274 CEKLK

-443 SGHRLIAECGE
+443 GGHRMIAECGE

-469 KQLEAIDL
+469 KQLEAINL

-498 AFMAGGQL
+498 AFMNGGQL

>member
-1 MISRFDET
+1 MAICLSLLCTVALADKVTVNFFHRWPNEPKNSYINSLIDEFE
-9 RQGLD
+9 
-14 HVVRAAF
+14 AANPDIDIV
-21 AAAAA
+21 ADCVLNDSYKEKIRVLVSTDA
-26 KGLLP
+26 LP
-31 DAEPAAYVVEIPAD
+31 DVFFSWSGVFGENLTRSGRVLALDDVMARDSEWSSQIVEGQWAPFNYNGKQYGAPWSMDGKAFFYNVDVFNELGIEIPTTL
-45 PKNGDFSTNAAMV
+45 NELY
-58 NARAMRCAPQK
+58 
-69 IAAVLLECFDFG
+69 AV
-81 ELPVERCEIAG
+81 
-92 PGFLNFYMKQ
+92 
-102 EWFGSLAAEALEK
+102 
-115 GAHYG
+115 
-120 RSDYGQNEKVMVEF
+120 
-134 VSANPTGPMHMG
+134 
-146 NARGGAI
+146 
-153 GDCLAAALEWSGHDV
+153 
-168 TREFYVNDA
+168 
-177 GNQINK
+177 
-183 FGASLSVRYMQLFE
+183 
-197 GEDKHPLPEDCY
+197 
-209 QGMDILDHAREFA
+209 
-222 KLYGDQYVK
+222 
-231 ADEEERRRALVDY
+231 
-244 ALPLN
+244 
-249 IAALERDLGRY
+249 
-260 RIHYDV
+260 
-266 WFRESVLH
+266 
-274 REGKVTAICEKLK
+274 CEKLK

-443 SGHRLIAECGE
+443 GGHRMIAECGE

-469 KQLEAIDL
+469 KQLEAINL

-498 AFMAGGQL
+498 AFMTGGQL

>member
-1 MISRFDET
+1 MKKRIALALAMAICLSLLCTVALADKVTVNFFHRWPNEPKNSYINSLIDEFE
-9 RQGLD
+9 
-14 HVVRAAF
+14 AANPDIDIV
-21 AAAAA
+21 ADCVLNDSYKEKIRVLVSTDA
-26 KGLLP
+26 LP
-31 DAEPAAYVVEIPAD
+31 DVFFSWSGVFGENLTRSGRVLALDDVMARDSEWSSQIVEGQWAPFNYNGKQYGAPWSMDGKAFFYNVDVFNELGIEIPTTL
-45 PKNGDFSTNAAMV
+45 NELY
-58 NARAMRCAPQK
+58 
-69 IAAVLLECFDFG
+69 AV
-81 ELPVERCEIAG
+81 
-92 PGFLNFYMKQ
+92 
-102 EWFGSLAAEALEK
+102 
-115 GAHYG
+115 
-120 RSDYGQNEKVMVEF
+120 
-134 VSANPTGPMHMG
+134 
-146 NARGGAI
+146 
-153 GDCLAAALEWSGHDV
+153 
-168 TREFYVNDA
+168 
-177 GNQINK
+177 
-183 FGASLSVRYMQLFE
+183 
-197 GEDKHPLPEDCY
+197 
-209 QGMDILDHAREFA
+209 
-222 KLYGDQYVK
+222 
-231 ADEEERRRALVDY
+231 
-244 ALPLN
+244 
-249 IAALERDLGRY
+249 
-260 RIHYDV
+260 
-266 WFRESVLH
+266 
-274 REGKVTAICEKLK
+274 CEKLK

-443 SGHRLIAECGE
+443 GGHRMIAECGE

-498 AFMAGGQL
+498 AFMTGGQL

-519 SVQTAAAALK
+519 YVQTAAAALK

>member
-1 MISRFDET
+1 MKKRIALALAMAICLSLLCTVALADKVTVNFFHRWPNEPKNSYINSLIDEFE
-9 RQGLD
+9 
-14 HVVRAAF
+14 AANPDIDIVSDCVLNDSYKEKIRVLVSTD
-21 AAAAA
+21 A
-26 KGLLP
+26 LP
-31 DAEPAAYVVEIPAD
+31 DVFFSWSGVFGENLTRSGRVLALDDVMARDSEWSSQIVEGQWAPFNYNGKQYGAPWSMDGKAFFYNVDVFEELGIEIPTTL
-45 PKNGDFSTNAAMV
+45 NELY
-58 NARAMRCAPQK
+58 
-69 IAAVLLECFDFG
+69 AV
-81 ELPVERCEIAG
+81 
-92 PGFLNFYMKQ
+92 
-102 EWFGSLAAEALEK
+102 
-115 GAHYG
+115 
-120 RSDYGQNEKVMVEF
+120 
-134 VSANPTGPMHMG
+134 
-146 NARGGAI
+146 
-153 GDCLAAALEWSGHDV
+153 
-168 TREFYVNDA
+168 
-177 GNQINK
+177 
-183 FGASLSVRYMQLFE
+183 
-197 GEDKHPLPEDCY
+197 
-209 QGMDILDHAREFA
+209 
-222 KLYGDQYVK
+222 
-231 ADEEERRRALVDY
+231 
-244 ALPLN
+244 
-249 IAALERDLGRY
+249 
-260 RIHYDV
+260 
-266 WFRESVLH
+266 
-274 REGKVTAICEKLK
+274 CEKLK

-437 FVISKE
+437 FIISKE
-443 SGHRLIAECGE
+443 GGHRMIAECGE

>member
-1 MISRFDET
+1 MKKRIALALAMAICLSLLCTVALADKVTVNFFHRWPNEPKNSYINSLIDEFE
-9 RQGLD
+9 
-14 HVVRAAF
+14 AANPDIDIV
-21 AAAAA
+21 ADCVLNDSYKEKIRVLVSTDA
-26 KGLLP
+26 LP
-31 DAEPAAYVVEIPAD
+31 DVF
-45 PKNGDFSTNAAMV
+45 FSWSGV
-58 NARAMRCAPQK
+58 
-69 IAAVLLECFDFG
+69 FG
-81 ELPVERCEIAG
+81 ENLTRSGRV
-92 PGFLNFYMKQ
+92 
-102 EWFGSLAAEALEK
+102 LAL
-115 GAHYG
+115 
-120 RSDYGQNEKVMVEF
+120 DDVM
-134 VSANPTGPMHMG
+134 
-146 NARGGAI
+146 AR
-153 GDCLAAALEWSGHDV
+153 DSEWSSQIVEGQWAPFNYNGKQYGAPWSMDGKAFFYNVDV
-168 TREFYVNDA
+168 FNELGIEVPTTLNE
-177 GNQINK
+177 
-183 FGASLSVRYMQLFE
+183 
-197 GEDKHPLPEDCY
+197 
-209 QGMDILDHAREFA
+209 
-222 KLYGDQYVK
+222 LYAV
-231 ADEEERRRALVDY
+231 
-244 ALPLN
+244 
-249 IAALERDLGRY
+249 
-260 RIHYDV
+260 
-266 WFRESVLH
+266 
-274 REGKVTAICEKLK
+274 CEKLK

-352 SDPCS
+352 ADPCS

-443 SGHRLIAECGE
+443 GGHRMIAECGE

-498 AFMAGGQL
+498 AFMTGGQL

>member
-1 MISRFDET
+1 MKKPIALALAMAICLSLLCTVALADKVTVNFFHRWPNEPKNSYINSLIDEFE
-9 RQGLD
+9 
-14 HVVRAAF
+14 AANPDIDIV
-21 AAAAA
+21 ADCVLNDSYKEKIRVLVSTDA
-26 KGLLP
+26 LP
-31 DAEPAAYVVEIPAD
+31 DVFFSWSGVFGENLTRSGRVLALDDVMARDSEWSSQIVEGQWAPFNYNGKQYGAPWSMDGKAFFYNVDVFNELGIEIPTTL
-45 PKNGDFSTNAAMV
+45 NELY
-58 NARAMRCAPQK
+58 
-69 IAAVLLECFDFG
+69 AV
-81 ELPVERCEIAG
+81 
-92 PGFLNFYMKQ
+92 
-102 EWFGSLAAEALEK
+102 
-115 GAHYG
+115 
-120 RSDYGQNEKVMVEF
+120 
-134 VSANPTGPMHMG
+134 
-146 NARGGAI
+146 
-153 GDCLAAALEWSGHDV
+153 
-168 TREFYVNDA
+168 
-177 GNQINK
+177 
-183 FGASLSVRYMQLFE
+183 
-197 GEDKHPLPEDCY
+197 
-209 QGMDILDHAREFA
+209 
-222 KLYGDQYVK
+222 
-231 ADEEERRRALVDY
+231 
-244 ALPLN
+244 
-249 IAALERDLGRY
+249 
-260 RIHYDV
+260 
-266 WFRESVLH
+266 
-274 REGKVTAICEKLK
+274 CEKLK

-443 SGHRLIAECGE
+443 GGHRMIAECGE

-469 KQLEAIDL
+469 KQLEAINL

-498 AFMAGGQL
+498 AFMNGGQL

>member
-1 MISRFDET
+1 MKKRIALALAMAICLSLLCTVALADKVTVNFFHRWPNEPKNSYINSLIDEFE
-9 RQGLD
+9 
-14 HVVRAAF
+14 AANPDIDIVSDCVLNDSYKEKIRVLVSTD
-21 AAAAA
+21 A
-26 KGLLP
+26 LP
-31 DAEPAAYVVEIPAD
+31 DVF
-45 PKNGDFSTNAAMV
+45 FSWSGV
-58 NARAMRCAPQK
+58 
-69 IAAVLLECFDFG
+69 FG
-81 ELPVERCEIAG
+81 ENLTRSGRVLP
-92 PGFLNFYMKQ
+92 L
-102 EWFGSLAAEALEK
+102 
-115 GAHYG
+115 
-120 RSDYGQNEKVMVEF
+120 DDVM
-134 VSANPTGPMHMG
+134 
-146 NARGGAI
+146 AR
-153 GDCLAAALEWSGHDV
+153 DSEWSSQIVEGQWAPFNYNGKQYGAPWSMDGKAFFYNVDV
-168 TREFYVNDA
+168 FNELGIEVPTTLNE
-177 GNQINK
+177 
-183 FGASLSVRYMQLFE
+183 
-197 GEDKHPLPEDCY
+197 
-209 QGMDILDHAREFA
+209 
-222 KLYGDQYVK
+222 LYAV
-231 ADEEERRRALVDY
+231 
-244 ALPLN
+244 
-249 IAALERDLGRY
+249 
-260 RIHYDV
+260 
-266 WFRESVLH
+266 
-274 REGKVTAICEKLK
+274 CEKLK

-443 SGHRLIAECGE
+443 GGHRMIAECGE

-469 KQLEAIDL
+469 KQLEAINL

-498 AFMAGGQL
+498 AFMNGGQL

>member
-1 MISRFDET
+1 MKKRIALALAMAICLSLLCTVALADKVTVNFFHRWPNEPKNSYINSLIDEFE
-9 RQGLD
+9 
-14 HVVRAAF
+14 AANPDIDIVSDCVLNDSYKEKIRVLVSTD
-21 AAAAA
+21 A
-26 KGLLP
+26 LP
-31 DAEPAAYVVEIPAD
+31 DVFFSWSGVFGENLTRSGRVLALDDVMARDSEWSSQIVEGQWAPFNYNGKQYGAPWSMDGKAFFYNVDVFNELGIEIPTTLNELD
-45 PKNGDFSTNAAMV
+45 
-58 NARAMRCAPQK
+58 
-69 IAAVLLECFDFG
+69 AV
-81 ELPVERCEIAG
+81 
-92 PGFLNFYMKQ
+92 
-102 EWFGSLAAEALEK
+102 
-115 GAHYG
+115 
-120 RSDYGQNEKVMVEF
+120 
-134 VSANPTGPMHMG
+134 
-146 NARGGAI
+146 
-153 GDCLAAALEWSGHDV
+153 
-168 TREFYVNDA
+168 
-177 GNQINK
+177 
-183 FGASLSVRYMQLFE
+183 
-197 GEDKHPLPEDCY
+197 
-209 QGMDILDHAREFA
+209 
-222 KLYGDQYVK
+222 
-231 ADEEERRRALVDY
+231 
-244 ALPLN
+244 
-249 IAALERDLGRY
+249 
-260 RIHYDV
+260 
-266 WFRESVLH
+266 
-274 REGKVTAICEKLK
+274 CEKLK

-443 SGHRLIAECGE
+443 GGHRMIAECGE

-469 KQLEAIDL
+469 KQLEAINL

-498 AFMAGGQL
+498 AFMNGGQL

>member
-1 MISRFDET
+1 MKKRIALALAMAICLSLLCTVALADKVTVNFFHRWPNEPKNSYINSLIDEFE
-9 RQGLD
+9 
-14 HVVRAAF
+14 AANPDIDIV
-21 AAAAA
+21 ADCVLNDSYKEKIRVLVSTDA
-26 KGLLP
+26 LP
-31 DAEPAAYVVEIPAD
+31 DVF
-45 PKNGDFSTNAAMV
+45 FSWSGV
-58 NARAMRCAPQK
+58 
-69 IAAVLLECFDFG
+69 FG
-81 ELPVERCEIAG
+81 ENLTRSGRV
-92 PGFLNFYMKQ
+92 
-102 EWFGSLAAEALEK
+102 LAL
-115 GAHYG
+115 
-120 RSDYGQNEKVMVEF
+120 DDVM
-134 VSANPTGPMHMG
+134 
-146 NARGGAI
+146 AR
-153 GDCLAAALEWSGHDV
+153 DSEWSSQIVEGQWAPFNYNGKQYGAPWSMDGKAFFYNVDV
-168 TREFYVNDA
+168 FNELGIEVPTTLNE
-177 GNQINK
+177 
-183 FGASLSVRYMQLFE
+183 
-197 GEDKHPLPEDCY
+197 
-209 QGMDILDHAREFA
+209 
-222 KLYGDQYVK
+222 LYAV
-231 ADEEERRRALVDY
+231 
-244 ALPLN
+244 
-249 IAALERDLGRY
+249 
-260 RIHYDV
+260 
-266 WFRESVLH
+266 
-274 REGKVTAICEKLK
+274 CEKLK

-443 SGHRLIAECGE
+443 GGHRMIAECGE

-469 KQLEAIDL
+469 KQLEAINL

-498 AFMAGGQL
+498 AFMNGGQL